1 MLTQTENNLVQSQ
14 QKEQNRPL
22 KQKNKRI
29 IEQVFPF

>member
-14 QKEQNRPL
+14 QKEQNRTL